1 MAPLL
6 EIVDITGRSYFM
18 WKKPWLLTQQ
28 WHDVV
33 FLHWPIQPHELQQR
47 MPKELKLD
55 LYEDTAWLGI
65 VLFKVKGNRFRFMP
79 PIPKMNSF
87 LQLNVRTYVTCRERK
102 GIYFF
107 SSDVSSNFIAQITS
121 IGHFLPYRYAE
132 IICSRKGNILSL
144 LHNYRNTNADES
156 FHVTFEP
163 KAGEI
168 ESHAFEKWLVERYHS
183 WVRGQK
189 HLIRIDI
196 SHMPWRLQRVNAC
209 VETNTMAP
217 FIKRSI
223 QGKQPIAHY
232 AKKKT
237 ARIFPPIFEI

>member
-1 MAPLL
+1 
-6 EIVDITGRSYFM
+6 M

-33 FLHWPIQPHELQQR
+33 FLHWPIQPHELQQH

-107 SSDVSSNFIAQITS
+107 SSDVSSTFIAQITS
-121 IGHFLPYRYAE
+121 IGHFFALPL
-132 IICSRKGNILSL
+132 C
-144 LHNYRNTNADES
+144 
-156 FHVTFEP
+156 
-163 KAGEI
+163 
-168 ESHAFEKWLVERYHS
+168 
-183 WVRGQK
+183 
-189 HLIRIDI
+189 
-196 SHMPWRLQRVNAC
+196 
-209 VETNTMAP
+209 
-217 FIKRSI
+217 
-223 QGKQPIAHY
+223 
-232 AKKKT
+232 
-237 ARIFPPIFEI
+237 